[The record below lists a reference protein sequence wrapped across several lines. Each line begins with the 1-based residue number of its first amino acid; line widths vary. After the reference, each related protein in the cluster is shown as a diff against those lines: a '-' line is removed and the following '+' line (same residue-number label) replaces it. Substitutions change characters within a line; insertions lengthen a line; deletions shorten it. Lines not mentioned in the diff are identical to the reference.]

1 MSLHSHR
8 QRFLPLLLPF
18 AFLAACSSGGDEP
31 GGDPNGTGGVTVT
44 LTDAAS
50 DELAC
55 FMVEISAI
63 SLTRANGAQIGVLS
77 TPVSV
82 DLLSLTDISQVL
94 SVLQLP
100 AGFYSAA
107 TVTMDFSAAS
117 TYLVDSNLPAAIL
130 DSTGAPLTGQV
141 TLPITIGDQLNVP
154 LNQNQVLE
162 LDFDLDQSVSVDTP
176 ANEVVVEPV
185 IVLRTNPGDPK
196 DILVVGEVLAVDAP
210 GNRIDVEFQTLSGAP
225 LGQLQVSASPTT
237 VFQVDGVPST
247 GSTGLD
253 ALEQVGAGVWIQ
265 CYGAI
270 QFGSGSLA
278 AAYVYA
284 GSGTYNGGDDI
295 VDGYILSRSVGAGG
309 SPLLTVLGFSENAA
323 HSSFQF
329 NTTFSVGT
337 DFLGSRVVRQ
347 GSSAA
352 FDTDA
357 LNIGQRVRVFG
368 SLAGVNMDA
377 TDGVVR
383 MEPTRVFGFANA
395 PASGG
400 SQEMDL
406 FRVGPRPAGLFSW
419 GDAGPT
425 PPDPDGF
432 KMGVGGLSSGLGIE
446 AGTALE
452 SSGFFPSLQ
461 DSGQDFE
468 SVTLVNRD
476 ASASLVSIRDALGGF
491 TVLTTATTNEI
502 SFDIDGTP
510 GFFEWAL
517 VDRGFVGIAPL
528 PTTPAPRI
536 VPQGLFGFYFVI
548 DRRNGSSTL
557 HLGFPDYTAQMN
569 EIFSEGGRL
578 TAIRST
584 GPYNETLNVSNAGLS
599 VAIFD

>member
-1 MSLHSHR
+1 MSLPSRRHR
-8 QRFLPLLLPF
+8 LLPF
-18 AFLAACSSGGDEP
+18 LLPLALIAACSADGDDP
-31 GGDPNGTGGVTVT
+31 GGDPGGTGGVTVT

-63 SLTRANGAQIGVLS
+63 SLTRATGAQVGVLS

-82 DLLSLTDISQVL
+82 DLLSLTDLSQVL

-100 AGFYSAA
+100 AGLYSAA
-107 TVTMDFSAAS
+107 TVTMDFSEAS
-117 TYLVDSNLPAAIL
+117 TYLVDSSIPATIL
-130 DSTGAPLTGQV
+130 NSTGAPLTGQV

-154 LNQNQVLE
+154 QGQNQVLE

-185 IVLRTNPGDPK
+185 IVLRSNPGDPK
-196 DILVVGEVLAVDAP
+196 DILVVGEVVAVDAP
-210 GNRIDVEFQTLSGAP
+210 ANRIDVEFQTLGGAP
-225 LGQLQVSASPTT
+225 LGQLQVTAESTT
-237 VFQVDGVPST
+237 VFQVDGAPST

-253 ALEQVGAGVWIQ
+253 ALSQLGAGVWIQ

-309 SPLLTVLGFSENAA
+309 SPLLNVIGFSQNAA
-323 HSSFQF
+323 HTSFQF

-337 DFLGSRVVRQ
+337 DFAGSRVVRQ
-347 GSSAA
+347 GSSTA

-357 LNIGQRVRVFG
+357 LNVGQRVRVFG

-383 MEPTRVFGFANA
+383 MEPTKVFGFANA
-395 PASGG
+395 AASGG
-400 SQEMDL
+400 SLEMDL
-406 FRVGPRPAGLFSW
+406 TRVGPRLAGIFTWS
-419 GDAGPT
+419 DAGTTPPT
-425 PPDPDGF
+425 PAAFG
-432 KMGVGGLSSGLGIE
+432 MGVGGLSSGLGIE
-446 AGTALE
+446 AGTAVE
-452 SSGFFPSLQ
+452 STGFFPSLQ
-461 DSGQDFE
+461 DSGPDFG
-468 SVTLVNRD
+468 SLSLVNRD
-476 ASASLVSIRDALGGF
+476 AGPTLLSIRDGLGGF
-491 TVLTTATTNEI
+491 TVLTTASANEV

-517 VDRGFVGIAPL
+517 VDRGFVGITPL
-528 PTTPAPRI
+528 PTTPDPRI
-536 VPQGLFGFYFVI
+536 VPQGAFGFYFVI

-557 HLGFPDYTAQMN
+557 HLDFPDYTAQMN
-569 EIFSEGGRL
+569 QIFSEGGRL

-584 GPYNETLNVSNAGLS
+584 GPYDETQNVSNAGLS